1 MATLGTRSVTYAL
14 VGNGC
19 ITVLKLCGFF
29 LSGSASLFGESI
41 HSLADTINQSLL
53 LIGVRLSVKKA
64 DGKFS
69 YGYGSERF
77 LWALISAC
85 GIFFLGAG
93 VTIYHG
99 IDALREQREI
109 FISPITLGI
118 LMLSLLIESYTL
130 RTAYLELAKHAGTDE
145 DILEIIRNGDP
156 VTAAVVFEDAAA
168 VLGVIIALFSLLL
181 ASLTHSPL
189 FDAGGSI
196 LIGVLLGIIA
206 LYLIAKNREFLLGK
220 AVPEKITDEIIE
232 MLEDSPYIEKVLNFK
247 SEVLDIGKYHIKCEV
262 EFNGAAL
269 LEEIME
275 QDDLREEYNNIKDD
289 FEEFKK
295 FVVYQTNRIPRLIGR
310 KIDEIEKEVVEA
322 YPQIVNLD
330 IELN

>member
-14 VGNGC
+14 IGNGC
-19 ITVLKLCGFF
+19 ITVLKLVGFF
-29 LSGSASLFGESI
+29 LSGSASLFGECI
-41 HSLADTINQSLL
+41 HSLADTLNQSLL
-53 LIGVRLSVKKA
+53 LLGVRLSVKKA

-99 IDALREQREI
+99 IDALRAHHEI
-109 FISPITLGI
+109 FISPITIGI
-118 LMLSLLIESYTL
+118 LILSLLIESYTL
-130 RTAYLELAKHAGTDE
+130 RTAYLELAKHAGTEE

-189 FDAGGSI
+189 FDAAGSI

-206 LYLIAKNREFLLGK
+206 LYLIAKNREFLIGK

-232 MLEDSPYIEKVLNFK
+232 MLENSPYIERVLNFK

-310 KIDEIEKEVVEA
+310 KIDEIEKEVTEA

>member
-14 VGNGC
+14 VGNGF
-19 ITVLKLCGFF
+19 ITVLKLVGFF
-29 LSGSASLFGESI
+29 LSGSASLFGEAV
-41 HSLADTINQSLL
+41 HSLADTLNQSLL
-53 LIGVRLSVKKA
+53 LLGIKLSVKKA
-64 DGKFS
+64 DGKFA

-93 VTIYHG
+93 ITIYHG
-99 IDALREQREI
+99 IEALYSQHEI
-109 FISPITLGI
+109 YVSPITIGI

-130 RTAYLELAKHAGTDE
+130 RTAYLELVKHSDE
-145 DILEIIRNGDP
+145 KKMLEIIRHGDP

-168 VLGVIIALFSLLL
+168 VVGVLIALGSLLL

-189 FDAGGSI
+189 FDAAGSI
-196 LIGVLLGIIA
+196 LIGILLGVIA

-220 AVPEKITDEIIE
+220 AVPEKITKEIIE

-275 QDDLREEYNNIKDD
+275 QDDLREEYENIKDD

-310 KIDEIEKEVVEA
+310 KIDEIEKEVTEA

>member
-19 ITVLKLCGFF
+19 ITVLKLFGFF
-29 LSGSASLFGESI
+29 ISGSASLFGESI
-41 HSLADTINQSLL
+41 HSLADTLNQSLL
-53 LIGVRLSVKKA
+53 LLGIRLSVKKA

-99 IDALREQREI
+99 IDALRTQHEI
-109 FISPITLGI
+109 YVSPTTIGI

-130 RTAYLELAKHAGTDE
+130 RTAYRELAKHAGAGE
-145 DILEIIRNGDP
+145 DMLDIIRNGDP

-168 VLGVIIALFSLLL
+168 VVGVIIALCSLLL
-181 ASLTHSPL
+181 ASLTHSPI
-189 FDAGGSI
+189 FDAAGSI

-220 AVPEKITDEIIE
+220 AVPPKITDEIIE
-232 MLEDSPYIEKVLNFK
+232 LLENSPYIEKVLNFK

-310 KIDEIEKEVVEA
+310 KIDEIEKEVTEA